1 LKHGLLAFVGLARP
15 YRFERTL
22 VVLAA
27 VLLALVVSAA
37 AIHFHLGGKLPPDSP
52 RYWYFV
58 YVAALVALALLLVP
72 WPRLAVVV
80 LSLAALET
88 AFGLGTAYLY
98 KLRLVDETVFARIEE
113 AEYRFRWH
121 PLLQGVP
128 IPSGT
133 GPEERDPYHNAL
145 GRRGRERTRQ
155 SLEGKATIALI
166 GGSTTYD
173 VAAGEGETWG
183 DRLEEMLGAD
193 RFAVINHGVP
203 GYSTVENV
211 IQTAFYERT
220 HGVSPR
226 CAVYFVGW
234 NDIRSS
240 HVRNLDPGFADFHL
254 PVQID
259 NLEARRL
266 RQSYVSFSPLLMVAR
281 YLLVLGVDT
290 ARPVDRPSG
299 LTSAA
304 PDPRLEEIFVR
315 NVRTISAINR
325 QRGITTLWVGQVMD
339 HRRMLAGERWG
350 WVPFLRPEDMSPLVL
365 RLNGL
370 LKREAEALGD
380 VYVDIAPQDFTS
392 DDFIDHGHFTPSGSL
407 KFAARLAPAVAAAC
421 R

>member
-1 LKHGLLAFVGLARP
+1 LKHRLLAYAGLARP

-22 VVLAA
+22 AVLAA
-27 VLLALVVSAA
+27 FSLAVVIAAAALHFCIARKLPLDSPRSWYFIYMAALVV
-37 AIHFHLGGKLPPDSP
+37 
-52 RYWYFV
+52 
-58 YVAALVALALLLVP
+58 LALLLVP
-72 WPRLAVVV
+72 WPRLAAVV
-80 LSLAALET
+80 LSLATLEA

-98 KLRLVDETVFARIEE
+98 KVGLLDQTVFPREDENEI
-113 AEYRFRWH
+113 RFRWH

-128 IPSGT
+128 IPSDG
-133 GPEERDPYHNAL
+133 DDIHHNAL
-145 GRRGRERTRQ
+145 GQRGRERTPQ
-155 SLEGKATIALI
+155 SLDGKTTIALF

-173 VAAGEGETWG
+173 VGAGDGETWG

-211 IQTAFYERT
+211 IQSAFYERT

-240 HVRNLDPGFADFHL
+240 HVRNLDPGYADFHL

-281 YLLVLGVDT
+281 YLLVRGVDT
-290 ARPVDRPSG
+290 ARPIDRPSG

-315 NVRTISAINR
+315 NVHTISAINR

-380 VYVDIAPQDFTS
+380 VYVDIAPEDFTS
-392 DDFIDHGHFTPSGSL
+392 DDFMDHGHFVPSGSL
-407 KFAARLAPAVAAAC
+407 KFAARLAPAVVASC

>member
-1 LKHGLLAFVGLARP
+1 
-15 YRFERTL
+15 
-22 VVLAA
+22 
-27 VLLALVVSAA
+27 
-37 AIHFHLGGKLPPDSP
+37 
-52 RYWYFV
+52 
-58 YVAALVALALLLVP
+58 
-72 WPRLAVVV
+72 
-80 LSLAALET
+80 
-88 AFGLGTAYLY
+88 
-98 KLRLVDETVFARIEE
+98 
-113 AEYRFRWH
+113 
-121 PLLQGVP
+121 VP

-145 GRRGRERTRQ
+145 GRRGRERTPQ

-173 VAAGEGETWG
+173 VAASEGETWG

-240 HVRNLDPGFADFHL
+240 HVRNLDPGYADFHL

-281 YLLVLGVDT
+281 YLLVRGVDT
-290 ARPVDRPSG
+290 ARPIDRPSG

-304 PDPRLEEIFVR
+304 PDQRLEEIFVR
-315 NVRTISAINR
+315 NVHTISAINR

-350 WVPFLRPEDMSPLVL
+350 WVPFLRPEDMSPLFL
-365 RLNGL
+365 RLNVL

-380 VYVDIAPQDFTS
+380 VYVDIAPEDFTS
-392 DDFIDHGHFTPSGSL
+392 HDFMDHGHFVPSGSL
-407 KFAARLAPAVAAAC
+407 KFAARLAPAVVASC

>member
-1 LKHGLLAFVGLARP
+1 
-15 YRFERTL
+15 
-22 VVLAA
+22 
-27 VLLALVVSAA
+27 
-37 AIHFHLGGKLPPDSP
+37 
-52 RYWYFV
+52 
-58 YVAALVALALLLVP
+58 
-72 WPRLAVVV
+72 
-80 LSLAALET
+80 
-88 AFGLGTAYLY
+88 
-98 KLRLVDETVFARIEE
+98 
-113 AEYRFRWH
+113 
-121 PLLQGVP
+121 
-128 IPSGT
+128 
-133 GPEERDPYHNAL
+133 
-145 GRRGRERTRQ
+145 
-155 SLEGKATIALI
+155 
-166 GGSTTYD
+166 
-173 VAAGEGETWG
+173 
-183 DRLEEMLGAD
+183 MLGAD

-234 NDIRSS
+234 NDIRNS
-240 HVRNLDPGFADFHL
+240 HVRNLDPGYADFHL

-259 NLEARRL
+259 NLDARRL

-290 ARPVDRPSG
+290 ARPIDRPSG

-370 LKREAEALGD
+370 LKHEAEALGD
-380 VYVDIAPQDFTS
+380 VYVDIAPEDFTS
-392 DDFIDHGHFTPSGSL
+392 DDFMDHGHFVPAGSL
-407 KFAARLAPAVAAAC
+407 KFAARLAPAVVASC

>member
-1 LKHGLLAFVGLARP
+1 
-15 YRFERTL
+15 
-22 VVLAA
+22 
-27 VLLALVVSAA
+27 
-37 AIHFHLGGKLPPDSP
+37 
-52 RYWYFV
+52 
-58 YVAALVALALLLVP
+58 
-72 WPRLAVVV
+72 
-80 LSLAALET
+80 
-88 AFGLGTAYLY
+88 
-98 KLRLVDETVFARIEE
+98 
-113 AEYRFRWH
+113 
-121 PLLQGVP
+121 
-128 IPSGT
+128 
-133 GPEERDPYHNAL
+133 
-145 GRRGRERTRQ
+145 
-155 SLEGKATIALI
+155 
-166 GGSTTYD
+166 
-173 VAAGEGETWG
+173 
-183 DRLEEMLGAD
+183 MLGAD

-203 GYSTVENV
+203 GYSTAENV

-234 NDIRSS
+234 NDLRNS
-240 HVRNLDPGFADFHL
+240 HVRNLDPGYADFHL

-266 RQSYVSFSPLLMVAR
+266 RQSFVSFSPLLMVAR
-281 YLLVLGVDT
+281 YFLVRGVDT
-290 ARPVDRPSG
+290 VRPIDRPSG

-350 WVPFLRPEDMSPLVL
+350 WVPFLPPEDMSPLVL
-365 RLNGL
+365 RLNDL

-380 VYVDIAPQDFTS
+380 VYVDIAPQDFMS